1 MKEKPLGGSPPDV
14 DVRILLKQILRVYGI
29 K

>member
-1 MKEKPLGGSPPDV
+1 MREKTLGGSPPDV